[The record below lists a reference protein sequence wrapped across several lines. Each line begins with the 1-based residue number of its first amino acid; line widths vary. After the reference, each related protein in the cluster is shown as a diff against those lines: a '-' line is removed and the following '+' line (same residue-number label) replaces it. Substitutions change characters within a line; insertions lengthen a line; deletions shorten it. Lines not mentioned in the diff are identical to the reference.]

1 MSNILIIK
9 HGSLGDLI
17 QANGAIEDIKKSNI
31 KSNVILL
38 TSNQYIDF
46 MNRCPYIDEVIVDRR
61 LPRWNLIYL
70 YKLKKKLSSYN
81 FTQVFDLQNSNRT
94 KFYSKYLINL
104 AKWSS
109 TETTL
114 ELGQLK
120 SDFDKEPVL
129 KRMEIQLKK
138 SGIKTKNTKKSN
150 LNWATSNIRHITKD
164 YISKKYILIFPFCSS
179 KLITKKWPYYSIL
192 ISKLKARYN
201 NKYHVIV
208 APGPKEIEESKL
220 LGAQVVLN
228 KGKSLN
234 ISELISLIKDS
245 SFVITNDTGPAH
257 ICSHMNKS
265 GLVLFGS
272 HTSAHKVSIE
282 SEKFKPIS
290 VKDLKLLNAET
301 VMEEIKKI
309 LN

>member
-1 MSNILIIK
+1 M
-9 HGSLGDLI
+9 
-17 QANGAIEDIKKSNI
+17 
-31 KSNVILL
+31 
-38 TSNQYIDF
+38 
-46 MNRCPYIDEVIVDRR
+46 
-61 LPRWNLIYL
+61 
-70 YKLKKKLSSYN
+70 
-81 FTQVFDLQNSNRT
+81 
-94 KFYSKYLINL
+94 
-104 AKWSS
+104 
-109 TETTL
+109 
-114 ELGQLK
+114 
-120 SDFDKEPVL
+120 
-129 KRMEIQLKK
+129 
-138 SGIKTKNTKKSN
+138 
-150 LNWATSNIRHITKD
+150 
-164 YISKKYILIFPFCSS
+164 
-179 KLITKKWPYYSIL
+179 

>member
-46 MNRCPYIDEVIVDRR
+46 MNGCPYIDEVIVDRR

-81 FTQVFDLQNSNRT
+81 FTQVFDLQNSSRT
-94 KFYSKYLINL
+94 KFYSKYLVNL

-114 ELGQLK
+114 EPGQLK

-138 SGIKTKNTKKSN
+138 SGIKIKNTKKSN

-179 KLITKKWPYYSIL
+179 KLIAKKWPYYTIL
-192 ISKLKARYN
+192 ISKLKAKYN

-208 APGPKEIEESKL
+208 APGPKEIAESKL

-234 ISELISLIKDS
+234 IRELISLIKDS
-245 SFVITNDTGPAH
+245 SFIITNDTGPAH

-265 GLVLFGS
+265 GLALFGS

-290 VKDLKLLNAET
+290 VKDLKLLHADT
-301 VMEEIKKI
+301 VMEEVKKV

>member
-17 QANGAIEDIKKSNI
+17 QANGAIEDIKNSYK
-31 KSNVILL
+31 KSNVTLL
-38 TSNQYIDF
+38 TSQQYF
-46 MNRCPYIDEVIVDRR
+46 SLMSKCPYVDEVIVDKR
-61 LPRWNLIYL
+61 LARWNLFYL

-81 FTQVFDLQNSNRT
+81 FTHVFDLQNSSRT
-94 KFYSKYLINL
+94 KFYSKYIINL
-104 AKWSS
+104 PKWSS

-114 ELGQLK
+114 ENGQKK

-138 SGIKTKNTKKSN
+138 SGIRIVNIKKSN
-150 LNWATSNIRHITKD
+150 LNWAVSNIRHITKD
-164 YISKKYILIFPFCSS
+164 YINKKYILIFPFCSP
-179 KLITKKWPYYSIL
+179 KLAVKKWPFYSIL
-192 ISKLKARYN
+192 ISQLKAKYG
-201 NKYHVIV
+201 NKYDIVI
-208 APGPKEIEESKL
+208 APGPTEIKDSKL
-220 LGAQVVLN
+220 LNAQVILDR
-228 KGKSLN
+228 GKALKIN
-234 ISELISLIKDS
+234 QLISLVKDA
-245 SFVITNDTGPAH
+245 SFIVANDTGPAH

-272 HTSAHKVSIE
+272 HTSALKVSIE

-290 VKDLKLLNAET
+290 VKDLNLLKTES
-301 VMEEIKKI
+301 VMEEIKKK